1 MVAFHFMQSC
11 EMYMCQETKKE
22 KKKKAKNRELQQ
34 TLPWYCPRREENLS
48 FIRCLTITKNA
59 FMKLQSLLPTYGCD
73 H

>member
-34 TLPWYCPRREENLS
+34 TLPWYCPRRKENLS
-48 FIRCLTITKNA
+48 FIRCLTIT
-59 FMKLQSLLPTYGCD
+59 
-73 H
+73 

>member
-34 TLPWYCPRREENLS
+34 TLPWYCLGGKK
-48 FIRCLTITKNA
+48 TY
-59 FMKLQSLLPTYGCD
+59 LLLD
-73 H
+73 A